1 MAQIN
6 QKFIK
11 QVKQVVSN
19 QPIPPEYNPVE
30 WNGKRFN
37 CYAYAMRI
45 CMNLSGYRICPGFIS
60 RGADN
65 NYEATEE
72 SVLKLFMEDCE
83 CLGLKVLPTTISA
96 IIRKNEYKI
105 AIYVKEGDDFH
116 FVRRDRNGKWSEK
129 DGWGNGI
136 NLLKKKE
143 IIKEHD
149 GYKFIGI
156 FRVSRK

>member
-6 QKFIK
+6 QEFIE
-11 QVKQVVSN
+11 QVKEVVSK
-19 QPIPPEYNPVE
+19 QPIKPKYNPND
-30 WNGKRFN
+30 WKDKHFN

-60 RGADN
+60 RGTNDD
-65 NYEATEE
+65 YEPTKE
-72 SVLKLFMEDCE
+72 SVLRLFMEDCE

-96 IIRKNEYKI
+96 IIRRNEYKI
-105 AIYVKEGDDFH
+105 AVYVKKGYDFH
-116 FVRRDRNGKWSEK
+116 FVRQNRNGKWSEK
-129 DGWGNGI
+129 DGWWNGI
-136 NLLKKKE
+136 SLLKKKE
-143 IIKEHD
+143 IVKDHD